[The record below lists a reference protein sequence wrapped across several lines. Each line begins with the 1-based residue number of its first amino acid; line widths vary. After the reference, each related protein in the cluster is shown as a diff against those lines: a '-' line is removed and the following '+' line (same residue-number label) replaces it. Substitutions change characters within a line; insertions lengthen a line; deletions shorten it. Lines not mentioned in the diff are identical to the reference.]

1 MTRSIIS
8 TTNAPAA
15 IGPYS
20 QAVKIGAFVFT
31 SGQLGMDPA
40 SGALLDSIE
49 EQAHQAFK
57 NLSAIL
63 TEAGG
68 DLSDVV
74 KLTLFVTDLND
85 FATDNQIMTQYIAE
99 PFPARST
106 VEVAG
111 LPKGAKFEVEAIA
124 QIAHKD

>member
-40 SGALLDSIE
+40 TGALPEGIE

-85 FATDNQIMTQYIAE
+85 FATVNQIMTQYIAE

>member
-63 TEAGG
+63 AEAGG

-85 FATDNQIMTQYIAE
+85 FATVNQIMTQYIAE

>member
-57 NLSAIL
+57 NLSAII

-85 FATDNQIMTQYIAE
+85 FATVNQIMTQYIAE

>member
-8 TTNAPAA
+8 TTNAPAS

-20 QAVKIGAFVFT
+20 QAVKIGALVFT

-85 FATDNQIMTQYIAE
+85 FATVNQIMTQYIAE

>member
-8 TTNAPAA
+8 TNQAPAA

-20 QAVKIGAFVFT
+20 QAVKIGALVFT
-31 SGQLGMDPA
+31 SGQLGMMPA
-40 SGALLDSIE
+40 DGTLPDSIE
-49 EQAHQAFK
+49 EQAQQAFK

-63 TEAGG
+63 AEAGG
-68 DLSDVV
+68 ALSDVI
-74 KLTLFVTDLND
+74 KFTLFLTDLND
-85 FATDNQIMTQYIAE
+85 FVTVNQIMTQYVAE

-106 VEVAG
+106 VEVSA
-111 LPKGAKFEVEAIA
+111 LPKGAKFEIEAIA

>member
-8 TTNAPAA
+8 THQAPAA

-40 SGALLDSIE
+40 SGALPDGIE

-68 DLSDVV
+68 GLSDVI
-74 KLTLFVTDLND
+74 KFTLFLTDLND
-85 FATDNQIMTQYIAE
+85 FATVNQIMTEYVAQPY
-99 PFPARST
+99 PARST
-106 VEVAG
+106 VEVSA
-111 LPKGAKFEVEAIA
+111 LPKGAKIEIEAIA

>member
-85 FATDNQIMTQYIAE
+85 FATVNQIMTQYIAE

-111 LPKGAKFEVEAIA
+111 LPKGANFEVEDIA

>member
-40 SGALLDSIE
+40 SGVLLDSIE

-85 FATDNQIMTQYIAE
+85 FATVNQIMTQYIAE

>member
-85 FATDNQIMTQYIAE
+85 FATVNQIMTQYIAE

-124 QIAHKD
+124 QISNKD

>member
-85 FATDNQIMTQYIAE
+85 FATVNQIMTQYIAE

-124 QIAHKD
+124 QIAHND

>member
-20 QAVKIGAFVFT
+20 QAVKIGAFVFA

-85 FATDNQIMTQYIAE
+85 FATVNQIMTQYIAE

>member
-8 TTNAPAA
+8 TQNAPAA

-31 SGQLGMDPA
+31 SGQLGMYPA
-40 SGALLDSIE
+40 NGALPDGVE

-63 TEAGG
+63 IEAGG
-68 DLSDVV
+68 SLSDVI
-74 KLTLFVTDLND
+74 KFTLFLTDLND
-85 FATDNQIMTQYIAE
+85 FATVNQIMTQYISE

-106 VEVAG
+106 VEVSA

>member
-85 FATDNQIMTQYIAE
+85 FATVNQIMTQYIAE

-106 VEVAG
+106 MEVAG

>member
-63 TEAGG
+63 NEAGG
-68 DLSDVV
+68 GLSDVI
-74 KLTLFVTDLND
+74 KFTLFLTDLND
-85 FATDNQIMTQYIAE
+85 FATVNQIMTQYIAE

>member
-8 TTNAPAA
+8 TNQAPAA

-31 SGQLGMDPA
+31 SGQLGMMPA
-40 SGALLDSIE
+40 DGTLPDSIE
-49 EQAHQAFK
+49 EQAQQAFK

-63 TEAGG
+63 AEAGG
-68 DLSDVV
+68 GLSDVI
-74 KLTLFVTDLND
+74 KFTLFLTDLND
-85 FATDNQIMTQYIAE
+85 FVTVNQIMTQYVAE

-106 VEVAG
+106 VEVSA
-111 LPKGAKFEVEAIA
+111 LPKGAKFEIEAIA

>member
-63 TEAGG
+63 AEAGG

-85 FATDNQIMTQYIAE
+85 FATVNQIMTQYIAE

-111 LPKGAKFEVEAIA
+111 LPKGAKFEVEAMA

>member
-85 FATDNQIMTQYIAE
+85 FATVNQIMTQYIAE

-106 VEVAG
+106 VEITD
-111 LPKGAKFEVEAIA
+111 LPKDAKFEVEAIA

>member
-85 FATDNQIMTQYIAE
+85 FVTVNQIMTQYIAE

>member
-63 TEAGG
+63 PEAGG
-68 DLSDVV
+68 DLSGVV

-85 FATDNQIMTQYIAE
+85 FATVNQIMTQYIAE

>member
-85 FATDNQIMTQYIAE
+85 FATVNQIITQYIAE

>member
-40 SGALLDSIE
+40 SGALPEGID

-85 FATDNQIMTQYIAE
+85 FATVNQIMTQYIAE

>member
-8 TTNAPAA
+8 THQAPAA

-40 SGALLDSIE
+40 SGALPDGIE

-68 DLSDVV
+68 GLSDVI
-74 KLTLFVTDLND
+74 KFTLFLTDLND
-85 FATDNQIMTQYIAE
+85 FATVNQIMTEYVAQPY
-99 PFPARST
+99 PARST
-106 VEVAG
+106 VEVSA
-111 LPKGAKFEVEAIA
+111 LPKGAKFEIEAIA

>member
-1 MTRSIIS
+1 MKVVS
-8 TTNAPAA
+8 TSNAPAA

-20 QAVKIGAFVFT
+20 QAAKIGAFVFT

-85 FATDNQIMTQYIAE
+85 FATVNQIMTQYIAE

>member
-85 FATDNQIMTQYIAE
+85 FATVNQIMTQYIAE

-111 LPKGAKFEVEAIA
+111 LPKGAKFDVEAIA

>member
-57 NLSAIL
+57 NLAAIL
-63 TEAGG
+63 AEAGG

-85 FATDNQIMTQYIAE
+85 FATVNQIMTQYIAE

>member
-85 FATDNQIMTQYIAE
+85 FATVNQIMTQYIAG

>member
-57 NLSAIL
+57 NLAAIL

-85 FATDNQIMTQYIAE
+85 FATVNQIMTQYIAE

>member
-85 FATDNQIMTQYIAE
+85 FATVNQIMTQYIAE

-124 QIAHKD
+124 QIVHKD

>member
-85 FATDNQIMTQYIAE
+85 FATVNQIMTQYIAE

-106 VEVAG
+106 PEVAG

>member
-40 SGALLDSIE
+40 TGKLPDSIE

-68 DLSDVV
+68 SLVDVV
-74 KLTLFVTDLND
+74 KFTLFVTDLND
-85 FATDNQIMTQYIAE
+85 FATVNQIMTQYITS
-99 PFPARST
+99 PYPARST
-106 VEVAG
+106 VEVSA
-111 LPKGAKFEVEAIA
+111 LPKGAKFEIEAIA
-124 QIAHKD
+124 QIGHKE

>member
-63 TEAGG
+63 NEAGG

-85 FATDNQIMTQYIAE
+85 FATVNQIMTQYIAE

>member
-15 IGPYS
+15 IRPYS

-85 FATDNQIMTQYIAE
+85 FATVNQIMTQYIAE

>member
-8 TTNAPAA
+8 TQQAPAA

-40 SGALLDSIE
+40 SGALPDGIE

-68 DLSDVV
+68 GLSDVI
-74 KLTLFVTDLND
+74 KFTLFLTDLND
-85 FATDNQIMTQYIAE
+85 FATVNQIMTEYVAQPY
-99 PFPARST
+99 PARST
-106 VEVAG
+106 VEVSA
-111 LPKGAKFEVEAIA
+111 LPKGARFEIEAIA

>member
-31 SGQLGMDPA
+31 SGQLGMNPA
-40 SGALLDSIE
+40 SGDLPEGIE

-63 TEAGG
+63 NEAGG
-68 DLSDVV
+68 GLSDVI
-74 KLTLFVTDLND
+74 KFTLFLTDLND
-85 FATDNQIMTQYIAE
+85 FATVNQIMTQYITE

>member
-8 TTNAPAA
+8 TTKAPAA

-20 QAVKIGAFVFT
+20 QAVNIGSFVFT
-31 SGQLGMDPA
+31 SGQLGMDPIT
-40 SGALLDSIE
+40 GTLPEGID

-68 DLSDVV
+68 SLSDVI
-74 KLTLFVTDLND
+74 KFTLFLTDLND
-85 FATDNQIMTQYIAE
+85 FATVNQIMMQYIVE

-124 QIAHKD
+124 QIAHKV

>member
-1 MTRSIIS
+1 MTGSIIS

-85 FATDNQIMTQYIAE
+85 FATVNQIMTQYIAE

>member
-85 FATDNQIMTQYIAE
+85 FATVNQIMTQYIAE

-111 LPKGAKFEVEAIA
+111 LPKSAKFEVEAIA